1 MKLQKQLLEAV
12 EHKQLRLTVAGD
24 EHPAVT
30 LAAALLSHDAG
41 EGHVCLPLSRLEN
54 NEASHPLLATC
65 VSEIGE
71 LQNWEECLLASQAV
85 SRGDEPTPMI
95 LCGDRLYLNRMWC
108 NERTVARFF
117 NEVNHAIE
125 VDEALL
131 AQTLD
136 KLFPVSDEINW
147 QKVAAAVALTRRIS
161 VISGGPGTGKT
172 TTVAKLLAALIQMAD
187 GERCRIRLAAPTGKA
202 AARLTESLGK
212 ALRQLPL
219 TDEQKKR
226 IPEDA
231 STLHRLLGAQPGS
244 QRLRHHA
251 GNPLH
256 LDVLVVDEASMIDLP
271 MMSRLIDAL
280 PDHARVIFL
289 GDRDQLASV
298 EAGAVL
304 GDICAYANAGF
315 TAERARQLSRLTGT
329 HVPAGT
335 GTEAASLRDSLCLLQ
350 KSYRFGSDSGIGQL
364 AAAINSGDK
373 TAVKTV
379 FQQDFTDIEKRLLQ
393 SGEDYIAMLEEALA
407 GYGRY
412 LDLLQARAEPDLII
426 QAFNEYQLLC
436 ALREG
441 PFGVAGLNERIEQF
455 MQQKRKIHRHPH
467 SRWYEGRPVMIARND
482 SALGLFNGDIGI
494 ALDGD
499 ADRLIMADRHQVYNG
514 DQLLYLIAKDR
525 LNRGELKGVVG
536 TLMTNFAIE
545 KQFKTLGVP
554 FHRAKVGDR
563 YVLEIMLKEG
573 IDLGGEG
580 SGHLIILDK
589 QTTGDGIV
597 SSLQVLSVL
606 ARNRSTLESV
616 LSEVALT
623 PQVLINRRYKAGYV
637 WNEDQALLDAIK
649 AVSKELEGKGR
660 VLVRASGTE
669 PLVRVMVECEDIG
682 EAKKHAQALAELIPL
697 EA

>member
-12 EHKQLRLTVAGD
+12 EHKQLRPLDVQFALTVAGD

-147 QKVAAAVALTRRIS
+147 QKVAAAVALTR
-161 VISGGPGTGKT
+161 
-172 TTVAKLLAALIQMAD
+172 
-187 GERCRIRLAAPTGKA
+187 
-202 AARLTESLGK
+202 
-212 ALRQLPL
+212 RQLPL

-364 AAAINSGDK
+364 AAAINRGDK

-494 ALDGD
+494 ALDRGQGTRVWFAMPD
-499 ADRLIMADRHQVYNG
+499 GNIKSVQPSRLPEHETTWAMTVHKSQGSEFDHAALILPSQRTPVVTRELVYTAVTRARRRLSLYADERILSAA
-514 DQLLYLIAKDR
+514 IATR
-525 LNRGELKGVVG
+525 TER
-536 TLMTNFAIE
+536 
-545 KQFKTLGVP
+545 
-554 FHRAKVGDR
+554 R
-563 YVLEIMLKEG
+563 
-573 IDLGGEG
+573 
-580 SGHLIILDK
+580 SGLAALF
-589 QTTGDGIV
+589 
-597 SSLQVLSVL
+597 SS
-606 ARNRSTLESV
+606 RE
-616 LSEVALT
+616 
-623 PQVLINRRYKAGYV
+623 
-637 WNEDQALLDAIK
+637 
-649 AVSKELEGKGR
+649 
-660 VLVRASGTE
+660 
-669 PLVRVMVECEDIG
+669 
-682 EAKKHAQALAELIPL
+682 
-697 EA
+697 

>member
-1 MKLQKQLLEAV
+1 MTIQERLLEAV
-12 EHKQLRLTVAGD
+12 GQKLLRPIDAQFALTVAGND
-24 EHPAVT
+24 DPAVT

-41 EGHVCLPLSRLEN
+41 EGHVCLPLSRLMLTE
-54 NEASHPLLATC
+54 EAHPLLVAWISETATP
-65 VSEIGE
+65 ID
-71 LQNWEECLLASQAV
+71 WKKRLLASAAV
-85 SRGDEPTPMI
+85 SCGDSPAPLI

-117 NEVNHAIE
+117 NEVNQAID
-125 VDEALL
+125 VDEAQLSRI
-131 AQTLD
+131 LD
-136 KLFPVSDEINW
+136 ALFPTTDEVNW

-202 AARLTESLGK
+202 AARLTESLGA

-219 TDEQKKR
+219 TDAQKKR

-280 PDHARVIFL
+280 PPHGRVIFL

-304 GDICAYANAGF
+304 GDICAYVNAGF
-315 TAERARQLSRLTGT
+315 TAERARQLSRLTGCAI
-329 HVPAGT
+329 PAGA
-335 GTEAASLRDSLCLLQ
+335 GTQAASLRDSLCLLQ
-350 KSYRFGSDSGIGQL
+350 KSYRFGSDSGIGKL
-364 AAAINSGDK
+364 AAAINCGDRS
-373 TAVKTV
+373 AIQAV
-379 FQQDFTDIEKRLLQ
+379 FQQGFSDIEKRTLQ
-393 SGEDYIAMLEEALA
+393 SSDDYAGMLDEALA

-412 LDLLQARAEPDLII
+412 LRLLHEKATPEAIL

-441 PFGVAGLNERIEQF
+441 PFGVGGLNDRIEQA
-455 MQQKRKIHRHPH
+455 MVQQRKIHRHPH

-494 ALDGD
+494 ALD
-499 ADRLIMADRHQVYNG
+499 
-514 DQLLYLIAKDR
+514 
-525 LNRGELKGVVG
+525 RGQGLRVW
-536 TLMTNFAIE
+536 FAM
-545 KQFKTLGVP
+545 P
-554 FHRAKVGDR
+554 
-563 YVLEIMLKEG
+563 
-573 IDLGGEG
+573 
-580 SGHLIILDK
+580 
-589 QTTGDGIV
+589 DG
-597 SSLQVLSVL
+597 
-606 ARNRSTLESV
+606 
-616 LSEVALT
+616 
-623 PQVLINRRYKAGYV
+623 
-637 WNEDQALLDAIK
+637 AIK
-649 AVSKELEGKGR
+649 SVQPSRLPEHDTTWAMTVHKSQGSEFDHAALILPSQRSPVVTRELVYTAVT
-660 VLVRASGTE
+660 RARRRLSLYADERILAGAIVTRTERRSG
-669 PLVRVMVECEDIG
+669 
-682 EAKKHAQALAELIPL
+682 LATLFDEVSRTG
-697 EA
+697 